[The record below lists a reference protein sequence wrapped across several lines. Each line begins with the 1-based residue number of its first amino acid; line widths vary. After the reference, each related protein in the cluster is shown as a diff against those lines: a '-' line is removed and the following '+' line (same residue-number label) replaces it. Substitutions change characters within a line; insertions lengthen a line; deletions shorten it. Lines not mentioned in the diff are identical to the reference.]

1 MYHQKVRFKLLY
13 VTDAAAGWGFSGPT
27 WRKSSEGRKRR
38 HRRVREEEFLK
49 FNAMAPPFVIPTSL
63 RNLETPVDNEE
74 RLYALE
80 VTSVENLSAH
90 EVDELVRGNLYCSST
105 NFVRAGTHS
114 RWITSLVCNE
124 HEILESPTRFSFIYQ
139 VLPKLR
145 GLFRS
150 ERKSSNTQ
158 FTTSWQGFFSRF
170 PLILYKTGTASK

>member
-80 VTSVENLSAH
+80 VTSVENLSAY

-158 FTTSWQGFFSRF
+158 FITF
-170 PLILYKTGTASK
+170 

>member
-1 MYHQKVRFKLLY
+1 MYHQTVRFKLLY

-90 EVDELVRGNLYCSST
+90 EVDELVRGNLYCTST

-114 RWITSLVCNE
+114 RWITSLVSNE
-124 HEILESPTRFSFIYQ
+124 HEILESPRRFSLFIKFYQ
-139 VLPKLR
+139 SYK
-145 GLFRS
+145 G
-150 ERKSSNTQ
+150 SSGVNGSLVTHSSQ
-158 FTTSWQGFFSRF
+158 HSDRGFFLAFLKFIQDR
-170 PLILYKTGTASK
+170 TASK